1 MKQLFSLGLAFALI
15 APAKSLGD
23 GMFVA
28 PKWAKQKDIN
38 EPNQKAIIIYDAG
51 RENMI
56 LQVKYEGPLK
66 EFGWLI
72 PVPAVPTVTQGS
84 VKCFYEL
91 SQYTQRNFYT
101 DWNLHTWEFPARGRT
116 QSIEHTEPPVTVIE
130 TKTVG
135 DYKITILSA
144 KDSGALAFWLKKN
157 RYYFPTNQN
166 NVVDCYLKRHWSFVA
181 VKINLGRSS
190 GANSGLASQLADG
203 ELNPLQISFD
213 TGRCIFPL
221 RISSGN
227 GRPSEVQVY
236 VLSPEPLFERA
247 MLEQKLPL
255 IYSNDMAHANR
266 ATEWQKTKAPLT
278 VPGFFAADYY
288 GRRSAQLLA
297 QRTEEAEAWTLPD
310 ATSDELL
317 PYAKVT
323 TKDLPETAR
332 FIPWLAGRTWW
343 LTKQTWNFKPEAMQD
358 LVFEP
363 AIPYFAN
370 QLSSKYGYFGA
381 AELAAFE
388 TDAVPTVLVA
398 LRSPD
403 PAVRINAT
411 LALDNPKHPIF
422 DPRVTLTA
430 FSWLQDPEPQV
441 RRTAVTILTAQTN
454 WTATFAGALV
464 PLLRDKDDGVRLT
477 AALDLSCFSRDL
489 QAFVPEFHDLL
500 KDRDPGVRLSGLRML
515 FWTTAWA
522 EVPVNRDELAPF
534 LESADREVILFLLS
548 WLRQQPAGAPNF
560 SDQQAVPLLRNADPL
575 GRWLGLCI
583 LNCNADKDAIELTLP
598 LLNDSQ
604 DYVRGQAADILHD
617 LTGQDLHSYGDWFKW
632 WSQNKSNFVVEQHPK
647 KPRPHVAYPFN
658 GAN

>member
-116 QSIEHTEPPVTVIE
+116 QSIEHTKPPVTVIE

-266 ATEWQKTKAPLT
+266 ATEWQKTKVPLT

-430 FSWLQDPEPQV
+430 FSVVARPGTPSQTYCGHHPHCANQLDGHLRGSLGAAAKGQ
-441 RRTAVTILTAQTN
+441 RRRRS
-454 WTATFAGALV
+454 
-464 PLLRDKDDGVRLT
+464 PDRRL
-477 AALDLSCFSRDL
+477 
-489 QAFVPEFHDLL
+489 
-500 KDRDPGVRLSGLRML
+500 G
-515 FWTTAWA
+515 
-522 EVPVNRDELAPF
+522 PV
-534 LESADREVILFLLS
+534 LFLQRPS
-548 WLRQQPAGAPNF
+548 SICPRIPRPAERPGPRCAAVWLTDALLDHGLGGGAGE
-560 SDQQAVPLLRNADPL
+560 SGRIGAVPGKRGPGGHSFPTVMAAATTRWGAEFQRSAGGAAVAQRRPARALARPL
-575 GRWLGLCI
+575 HP
-583 LNCNADKDAIELTLP
+583 EL
-598 LLNDSQ
+598 Q
-604 DYVRGQAADILHD
+604 CR
-617 LTGQDLHSYGDWFKW
+617 
-632 WSQNKSNFVVEQHPK
+632 
-647 KPRPHVAYPFN
+647 
-658 GAN
+658 